1 MGCVVVVMEG
11 VSQVGSPA
19 SKYLPEAQL
28 DSTISIR
35 EPTETAHHLP
45 PPFQVAF
52 QVPTRTLARITY
64 VCRPAVRWGLDSL
77 IRPQVRKARQGQ
89 VEEGSL
95 SLHGRG
101 LGGIRPFLGV
111 CGCALVL
118 SWSQFVRGGGGGGR
132 GVRWNGV
139 LVRDRQRGGPW
150 LHRRGGDPSNIHR
163 ESFDSA
169 QGWVHGQGMQ
179 DAWACRRGGGGM
191 TVWHLT
197 LWDARPRRTWAFSG
211 GYRAQSGVNEVLLLL
226 LR

>member
-52 QVPTRTLARITY
+52 QVPTRTLARTLARIAY

-118 SWSQFVRGGGGGGR
+118 SWSQFVRGGGGGRGGGCDGTGCWFETDR
-132 GVRWNGV
+132 GVGLG
-139 LVRDRQRGGPW
+139 LVVGAEIPPTSIAS
-150 LHRRGGDPSNIHR
+150 LLIPRRGGSMAR
-163 ESFDSA
+163 
-169 QGWVHGQGMQ
+169 GCRMHGRAEGE
-179 DAWACRRGGGGM
+179 GGG
-191 TVWHLT
+191 
-197 LWDARPRRTWAFSG
+197 
-211 GYRAQSGVNEVLLLL
+211 
-226 LR
+226 

>member
-45 PPFQVAF
+45 PPFQVVF

-111 CGCALVL
+111 CGCAGVRWFCLGANL
-118 SWSQFVRGGGGGGR
+118 CEGAGGRGGGCDGTGCWFETDR
-132 GVRWNGV
+132 GVGLG
-139 LVRDRQRGGPW
+139 LVVGAEIPPTSIAS
-150 LHRRGGDPSNIHR
+150 LLIPRRGGSMARGCRMHGRAEGEGGDDSVAPHLVGCPPASNLGVFWRLPSSIWR
-163 ESFDSA
+163 K
-169 QGWVHGQGMQ
+169 
-179 DAWACRRGGGGM
+179 
-191 TVWHLT
+191 
-197 LWDARPRRTWAFSG
+197 
-211 GYRAQSGVNEVLLLL
+211 
-226 LR
+226 

>member
-1 MGCVVVVMEG
+1 MGCAVVVMEG

-118 SWSQFVRGGGGGGR
+118 SWSQFVRGGGGGRGGGCDGTGCRFETDR
-132 GVRWNGV
+132 GVGLG
-139 LVRDRQRGGPW
+139 LVVGAEIPPTSIAS
-150 LHRRGGDPSNIHR
+150 L
-163 ESFDSA
+163 FDSA

-197 LWDARPRRTWAFSG
+197 LWDARVEPGRFLAATELNLA
-211 GYRAQSGVNEVLLLL
+211 
-226 LR
+226 